1 MKVSIIVTNYNY
13 GKYISK
19 CLDSL
24 LSQNFSKQNYEV
36 ILIDDYSKDNSLKIA
51 NEFLFFKNFK
61 ILKNSKNL
69 GVAASSNK
77 GIKHA
82 KGNFFVRVDSDDY
95 VNKNFIKDL
104 YNKINKKKKILGISC
119 NYILVSNSGKKIKKI
134 DYKKKPISC
143 GVMYNRKK
151 LINLGIYNKN
161 FKHREEE
168 ELRKRLGS
176 FYNIYNLKKYLY
188 FYRMHNSN
196 KTKKKKL
203 MKNFKL
209 KLSKLYN

>member
-13 GKYISK
+13 GKYIGK

-24 LSQNFSKQNYEV
+24 LNQNFAKKNYEV

-61 ILKNSKNL
+61 ILKNLKNL

-95 VNKNFIKDL
+95 VSKNFIKEL
-104 YNKINKKKKILGISC
+104 YNKIN
-119 NYILVSNSGKKIKKI
+119 
-134 DYKKKPISC
+134 
-143 GVMYNRKK
+143 RK
-151 LINLGIYNKN
+151 
-161 FKHREEE
+161 
-168 ELRKRLGS
+168 
-176 FYNIYNLKKYLY
+176 KKYLVFLVIIY
-188 FYRMHNSN
+188 MSQILEKN
-196 KTKKKKL
+196 K
-203 MKNFKL
+203 KNQL
-209 KLSKLYN
+209 

>member
-24 LSQNFSKQNYEV
+24 LNQNFSKQNYEV

-51 NEFLFFKNFK
+51 NKFLFFKNFK

-69 GVAASSNK
+69 GVAASYNK

-95 VNKNFIKDL
+95 VSKNFIKEL
-104 YNKINKKKKILGISC
+104 YNKINKKKK
-119 NYILVSNSGKKIKKI
+119 YLVFLAI
-134 DYKKKPISC
+134 
-143 GVMYNRKK
+143 
-151 LINLGIYNKN
+151 IY
-161 FKHREEE
+161 
-168 ELRKRLGS
+168 
-176 FYNIYNLKKYLY
+176 
-188 FYRMHNSN
+188 
-196 KTKKKKL
+196 T
-203 MKNFKL
+203 
-209 KLSKLYN
+209 